1 MIGNMTC
8 WKTKTMPDIKAQ
20 LSEQLASV
28 EWNLLIP
35 HARREAIIVVN
46 KQLNL
51 LDVAVAIAED
61 DSASVQTWIE
71 QQLIHKPSFQDLSIW
86 NDRPNKK
93 FITLIVQPF
102 VIVQEK

>member
-1 MIGNMTC
+1 
-8 WKTKTMPDIKAQ
+8 MPDIKAQ

-35 HARREAIIVVN
+35 HAQREAVIVVN
-46 KQLNL
+46 EQLDL

-61 DSASVQTWIE
+61 DSASVQAWIDR
-71 QQLIHKPSFQDLSIW
+71 QLIHKPSFQNLSIW
-86 NDRPNKK
+86 NNQPNKQ
-93 FITLIVQPF
+93 FMTLIVQPF

>member
-1 MIGNMTC
+1 
-8 WKTKTMPDIKAQ
+8 MPDIKDQ

-35 HARREAIIVVN
+35 HAQREAVIVVN
-46 KQLNL
+46 EHLDL

-61 DSASVQTWIE
+61 DSASVQAWIE

-86 NDRPNKK
+86 NNQPNKQ
-93 FITLIVQPF
+93 FMTLIVQPF
-102 VIVQEK
+102 VIVQEQ